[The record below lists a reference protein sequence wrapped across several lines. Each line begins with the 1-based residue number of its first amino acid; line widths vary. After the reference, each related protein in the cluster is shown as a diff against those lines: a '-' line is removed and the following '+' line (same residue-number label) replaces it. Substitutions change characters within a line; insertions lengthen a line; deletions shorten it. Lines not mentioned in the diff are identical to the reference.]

1 MVGNTTTLT
10 VDLIIE
16 TGDGMYT
23 ILINDDNTMTVTQK
37 QRIVQKSKLVDD
49 LHFLVKPLYNGR
61 DMSSSTVLMEYLTPA
76 TKKYNTEFL
85 EVSNEIYK
93 DHLKYTL
100 PIDTKI
106 TEEAGDVEILLS
118 FIYVDLDVDGNSIQR
133 VRKIAPAHRLHVD
146 PVSAWCDIIPDSAL
160 SALDQRIIK
169 IDAQMKA
176 MEEMNLQFD
185 ESKADNIIYD
195 SETNRLQLS
204 GAGKPIGDV
213 IQIRDCESKLDEE
226 GIPVVDFEN
235 LNGGTEGNPDS
246 PTIEDNVVEF

>member
-1 MVGNTTTLT
+1 MVGNTSTYT

-37 QRIVQKSKLVDD
+37 QRIVQRSKLVDD
-49 LHFLVKPLYNGR
+49 LHFLVNPTYNGR
-61 DMSSSTVLMEYLTPA
+61 DMSASTVLMEYVTPA
-76 TKKYNTEFL
+76 TKKYKTEIL
-85 EVSNEIYK
+85 EVSNELYK
-93 DHLKYTL
+93 DHLEYTL
-100 PIDTKI
+100 PVDTEI

-118 FIYVDLDVDGNSIQR
+118 FIYVDLNADGESVQR
-133 VRKIAPAHRLHVD
+133 VRKISPAYKLHVY

-176 MEEMNLQFD
+176 IEEMNLKYD
-185 ESKADNIIYD
+185 ESKADNIAYD
-195 SETNRLQLS
+195 AESNSLQLT

-213 IQIRDCESKLDEE
+213 VQIRDCEGAFGED

-235 LNGGTEGNPDS
+235 ISGGSDNESDQPI
-246 PTIEDNVVEF
+246 IEDNVVEF